1 MECSFHLKQ
10 KLCKQT
16 GIFHGGGLLSVTLLD
31 IHTIRTE
38 SVIIKPLKPVF
49 YKGYDDDIYSHR
61 ENNRINQLYC
71 DLNNYLPNISLT
83 IEMN

>member
-1 MECSFHLKQ
+1 M
-10 KLCKQT
+10 
-16 GIFHGGGLLSVTLLD
+16 
-31 IHTIRTE
+31 IRTE

-49 YKGYDDDIYSHR
+49 YKGYDDGIYSHR
-61 ENNRINQLYC
+61 KNNRINQLYC

>member
-16 GIFHGGGLLSVTLLD
+16 GIFHGAGLLSVTLLD

-49 YKGYDDDIYSHR
+49 YKGYDDDICSHR